1 MEYLDIQMTFVY
13 MVYSSYNRF
22 DIGQLYKGLG
32 EFAWNGTDRF
42 VAVPKVQMKVKDSNA
57 YYKDGRINETAV
69 ETNGVYINGAP
80 QGITSDCAHSTLTKD
95 QYHYIR
101 EQISHLS
108 KGEGKSSNDK
118 FWLENAY

>member
-1 MEYLDIQMTFVY
+1 MERKRRTMFFLDIINIEIFHTLFMIELAERSFKDTELKNLSCKGHPFTYESTPNTDKDFYKNVMNNY
-13 MVYSSYNRF
+13 ANIIDGV
-22 DIGQLYKGLG
+22 QL
-32 EFAWNGTDRF
+32 R
-42 VAVPKVQMKVKDSNA
+42 NA
-57 YYKDGRINETAV
+57 KEL
-69 ETNGVYINGAP
+69 P
-80 QGITSDCAHSTLTKD
+80 HSTLTKD